1 MIQVKNNAYV
11 ISKLRACKLLL
22 LIVLIYRCEYSNALT
37 WEEAKASLAKNNYN
51 LNVNYENIHV
61 AKNDMIQ
68 TRSRLYPEISLRG
81 GAERFL
87 QEDASLGFRSFLGP
101 RLTWSLYQG
110 GRVKHSVRQ
119 ARINIKKQINTYSL
133 SEVEQQAQ
141 LRQIFASAV
150 YAKKNI
156 ALAETSLERAKNNN
170 RYVRLNYK
178 GGQEYVWVFQS
189 SQKTVLESE
198 ANLLK
203 AEQEAK
209 KALFTLQQMI
219 GEDIVTS
226 LDEIQEAQFNVPEN
240 IDEEINVNS
249 YIEKHPEL
257 EIAKQNE
264 TIANLNHKVAK
275 ANMLP
280 SLIFR
285 TDFIVADTDESQ
297 VFPFWYAGVN
307 LTVPLFESGRNKKA
321 SENARI
327 KFKQSQQ
334 LYQQVKLKQKQ
345 DIEQQVLNY
354 KWALKNR
361 SVSILNLESLQNKY
375 KLFEKQ
381 YREGLIPYTLWDS
394 TQIELRTAENK
405 WLQSLQL
412 LQVEYAK
419 LLLVLGVTEDEFK
432 SN

>member
-1 MIQVKNNAYV
+1 MIQVSKTTIV
-11 ISKLRACKLLL
+11 FLKSKIWTCLLFISLGMSFDESL
-22 LIVLIYRCEYSNALT
+22 ALT
-37 WEEAKASLAKNNYN
+37 WEQAKSSLSKNNYT
-51 LNVNYENIHV
+51 LNTDFENIHI

-68 TRSRLYPEISLRG
+68 TRSKLYPEISLRG

-101 RLTWSLYQG
+101 RVTWSLYQG
-110 GRVKHSVRQ
+110 GRVKHSVKQ
-119 ARINIKKQINTYSL
+119 ARINIKKQINSFSL
-133 SEVEQQAQ
+133 SEIEQESQ
-141 LRQIFASAV
+141 LRQVFASAI

-156 ALAETSLERAKNNN
+156 ALAQTSLERAKNNN
-170 RYVRLNYK
+170 RYVRINYK

-219 GEDIVTS
+219 GIEQLSS
-226 LDEIQEAQFNVPEN
+226 LDEIQEDQFNVPEN
-240 IDEEINVNS
+240 IEGINVNR

-257 EIAKQNE
+257 AIANQNT

-275 ANMLP
+275 ANRLP
-280 SLIFR
+280 SLVFR

-297 VFPFWYAGVN
+297 VFPFWYAGIN
-307 LTVPLFESGRNKKA
+307 LSVPLFESGRYKKA
-321 SENARI
+321 SENARL
-327 KFKQSQQ
+327 KFKQAQ
-334 LYQQVKLKQKQ
+334 KLSEQIKQKQKQ
-345 DIEQQVLNY
+345 DIEQQMLSY
-354 KWALKNR
+354 QWALKNR
-361 SVSILNLESLQNKY
+361 GVSKINLESLQNKY

-394 TQIELRTAENK
+394 TQIELRVAENK

-419 LLLVLGVTEDEFK
+419 LLLVLGVTENEFK